1 MLLPYSN
8 RSAAAEAPLLTPGFQ
23 NKGSSQ
29 RPVQKIFEFPQESS
43 DNIKPEI
50 AKPHQ
55 APSYRLYTRNFFC
68 YMMTQMAIS
77 VFAVTAYAIC
87 TLAMSHNVC
96 RYDKSYY
103 PETSQD
109 DLHDNPD
116 HYPNVTTPMQ
126 LSFIFGLLIH
136 VGLFVVDIF
145 LEPSLR
151 FLVRPKANQN
161 VNDPLAADIID
172 DKKIQEKKQAQIG

>member
-1 MLLPYSN
+1 MKS
-8 RSAAAEAPLLTPGFQ
+8 EM
-23 NKGSSQ
+23 
-29 RPVQKIFEFPQESS
+29 
-43 DNIKPEI
+43 
-50 AKPHQ
+50 AKPQQ
-55 APSYRLYTRNFFC
+55 AIPYRLYMRNFFC

-103 PETSQD
+103 PETSKD
-109 DLHDNPD
+109 DLHENPD

-136 VGLFVVDIF
+136 LGLFVVDVF
-145 LEPSLR
+145 LEPTLR
-151 FLVRPKANQN
+151 FLVRAKASGNENDQN
-161 VNDPLAADIID
+161 VSDPIT
-172 DKKIQEKKQAQIG
+172 KKLQVQN